1 MNKKNNLKV
10 AVIGATGIVGRELIE
25 ILAQRKFPTKSLSL
39 FASKNSMGEVFSF
52 KGESLI
58 VKELLEINDIDS
70 DTDIAFFAVSAKIA
84 KKFVEPLSK
93 KGVFCIDKSSAF
105 REKENAKLIVPEV
118 NAELLK
124 NFHTR
129 IIASPNCIAVPLV
142 QVLKPLHDAFG
153 LLKVLVST
161 YQAVS
166 GAGKEGSDELESQVR
181 DLFNFKK
188 PAINIF
194 DKRIAFNLLSF
205 INEEEEKVINETK
218 KILKLPNLLMDVT
231 CVRVPIF
238 NGHSM
243 AVNLSFENPSNISQV
258 MKLLSQLPHIKLVDE
273 PTPLEASGKDETY
286 VGRIRLNGA
295 LKNGLS
301 LFICSD
307 NLRTGAALNA
317 VKIAETI
324 FTQKDL

>member
-1 MNKKNNLKV
+1 MSKKNNLKV

-25 ILAQRKFPTKSLSL
+25 ILAQRKFPIKSLSL

-52 KGESLI
+52 KGESLL
-58 VKELLEINDIDS
+58 VKELLEVDDIDS

-93 KGVFCIDKSSAF
+93 RGIFCIDKSSAF
-105 REKENAKLIVPEV
+105 RENENAKLIVPEV
-118 NAELLK
+118 NANLLK
-124 NFHTR
+124 NFNIR
-129 IIASPNCIAVPLV
+129 IIASPNCVAVPLV

-153 LLKVLVST
+153 LAQVMVST

-181 DLFNFKK
+181 DLFNLRE
-188 PAINIF
+188 PVINIF
-194 DKRIAFNLLSF
+194 NKRIAFNLIPF
-205 INEEEEKVINETK
+205 INEEEEKVISETK
-218 KILKLPNLLMDVT
+218 RILNLPNLLMDAT
-231 CVRVPIF
+231 CVRVPVF

-243 AVNLSFENPSNISQV
+243 AVNMSFENPSNISEAI
-258 MKLLSQLPHIKLVDE
+258 KLLSLLPHIKLIDE
-273 PTPLEASGKDETY
+273 PCPIEASGKDETY
-286 VGRIRLNGA
+286 VGRIRLNRA

-301 LFICSD
+301 LFISSD

-324 FTQKDL
+324 YAQKDL